1 MLKACTNVSKSPE
14 KVKTETMCS
23 QTSDVDLLISILIA
37 LLAAF
42 VVVILFMP
50 GIIKMLR
57 EAGMI
62 GIDVHKPEK
71 PEVPKGGGFI
81 VLFAIVFGLLLV
93 MGITTFQE
101 QADVREG
108 LLAALVS
115 ILMAGFIGLLDDT
128 FDFKNRTKIVLP
140 MVASIPM
147 IAMSVGNPTMSIPF
161 IGTIN
166 FGPFYALLIVP
177 LMMTF
182 IVDSTN
188 MYGGMN
194 GLEAGLS
201 SINSSAI
208 ILYVILSP
216 YVNGHVIT
224 TAQMDAGL
232 VAGALFGASVAFL
245 IFNWFPAKVL
255 PGDVG
260 RLPLGAA
267 MASALILGNMDRLAI
282 IMYMPFLLNF
292 LLYILYRVYVNR
304 KGIEYVKFANP
315 REDGTLEVVGP
326 FTMYWMLPHFSKRM
340 TEKRNVLL
348 LLLLQ
353 ALIAYGAVAFLLIV
367 YPLGVGMF

>member
-1 MLKACTNVSKSPE
+1 MK
-14 KVKTETMCS
+14 CS
-23 QTSDVDLLISILIA
+23 QPAEVTILIPYLIA
-37 LLAAF
+37 MTAAF
-42 VVVILFMP
+42 MVVILFMP
-50 GIIKMLR
+50 KTIQMLR

-62 GIDVHKPEK
+62 GTDIHKREK
-71 PEVPKGGGFI
+71 PEIPKGGGFL
-81 VLFAIVFGLLLV
+81 VLFAIVFGILVV

-101 QADVREG
+101 HAEVREG

-115 ILMAGFIGLLDDT
+115 ILIAGFIGSLDDI
-128 FDFKNRTKIVLP
+128 FDFKNRTKVVLP

-147 IAMSVGNPTMSIPF
+147 VAVSVGNPTMSIPF

-208 ILYVILSP
+208 VFYILVSP
-216 YVNGHVIT
+216 YVDGHMIT
-224 TAQMDAGL
+224 TAQTDAGM
-232 VAGALFGASVAFL
+232 VAASLFGASIAFL
-245 IFNWFPAKVL
+245 IFNRFPAKVF
-255 PGDVG
+255 PGDIG

-267 MASALILGNMDRLAI
+267 MAAALILGNMDRLAI
-282 IMYMPFLLNF
+282 LMYIPFGFNF
-292 LLYILYRVYVNR
+292 LLYIVYRFYVKR
-304 KGIEYVKFANP
+304 KGIEYVKFATP
-315 REDGTLEVVGP
+315 REDGTLEVIGP
-326 FTMYWMLPHFSKRM
+326 FTMYWILPYISKKM
-340 TEKRNVLL
+340 TEKRNVSI

-353 ALIAYGAVAFLLIV
+353 ALVAYGAVLILL
-367 YPLGVGMF
+367 L

>member
-1 MLKACTNVSKSPE
+1 M
-14 KVKTETMCS
+14 
-23 QTSDVDLLISILIA
+23 
-37 LLAAF
+37 LAAF
-42 VVVILFMP
+42 VVVVVFMP
-50 GIIKMLR
+50 GTIRMLR
-57 EAGMI
+57 EKGMI

-71 PEVPKGGGFI
+71 PEIPKGGGII

-101 QADVREG
+101 QAEVREG

-115 ILMAGFIGLLDDT
+115 ILMAGIIGLLDDT
-128 FDFKNRTKIVLP
+128 FDFRNRIKIILP

-147 IAMSVGNPTMSIPF
+147 VAMSVGNPTMTIPF

-201 SINSSAI
+201 SINASAI
-208 ILYVILSP
+208 VLYVLLSP
-216 YVNGHVIT
+216 YVGGHMTT
-224 TAQMDAGL
+224 TAQTDAGM
-232 VAGALFGASVAFL
+232 VAAALFGASIAFL
-245 IFNWFPAKVL
+245 IFNMFPAKVL

-260 RLPLGAA
+260 RLSLGAT

-282 IMYMPFLLNF
+282 ILYAPFLLNF
-292 LLYILYRVYVNR
+292 LLYIGYRVYVKR
-304 KGIEYVKFANP
+304 KKIEYRKFASP
-315 REDGTLEVVGP
+315 REDGTLEVIGP
-326 FTMYWMLPHFSKRM
+326 FTMYWILPHFFQNM

-348 LLLLQ
+348 LLLIH
-353 ALIAYGAVAFLLIV
+353 ALIAYGAVTFLLIG
-367 YPLGVGMF
+367 YPLGVPLS

>member
-1 MLKACTNVSKSPE
+1 
-14 KVKTETMCS
+14 
-23 QTSDVDLLISILIA
+23 LISVLIA
-37 LLAAF
+37 ILAAF
-42 VVVILFMP
+42 VVVVLFMP
-50 GIIKMLR
+50 GTIRMLR
-57 EAGMI
+57 EAGMT

-71 PEVPKGGGFI
+71 PEIPKGGGFI
-81 VLFAIVFGLLLV
+81 VLFAIVFGLLVV
-93 MGITTFQE
+93 MGITTFQD
-101 QADVREG
+101 QAEVPEG

-147 IAMSVGNPTMSIPF
+147 IAVSVGNPTMTIPF

-201 SINSSAI
+201 SINASAVV
-208 ILYVILSP
+208 LYVLLSP
-216 YVNGHVIT
+216 YVDGHMIT
-224 TAQMDAGL
+224 TAQTDAGM
-232 VAGALFGASVAFL
+232 VAAALFGASIAFL
-245 IFNWFPAKVL
+245 IFNRFPAKVL

-282 IMYMPFLLNF
+282 IMYAPFLLNF
-292 LLYILYRVYVNR
+292 LLYILYRVYVKR
-304 KGIEYVKFANP
+304 KGTEYVKFATP
-315 REDGTLEVVGP
+315 REDGTLEVAGP
-326 FTMYWMLPHFSKRM
+326 FTMYWILPHFSKNM

-353 ALIAYGAVAFLLIV
+353 ALIAYGAVTFLLIG
-367 YPLGVGMF
+367 YPLGVGVI

>member
-1 MLKACTNVSKSPE
+1 
-14 KVKTETMCS
+14 
-23 QTSDVDLLISILIA
+23 
-37 LLAAF
+37 
-42 VVVILFMP
+42 
-50 GIIKMLR
+50 MLR
-57 EAGMI
+57 EAGML

-81 VLFAIVFGLLLV
+81 LLFAIVFGLLVV
-93 MGITTFQE
+93 MGVTTFQE
-101 QADVREG
+101 QAEVREG

-128 FDFKNRTKIVLP
+128 FNFQNRTKIVLP

-147 IAMSVGNPTMSIPF
+147 VAVSVGTPTMDIPF

-166 FGPFYALLIVP
+166 FGPFYALIIVP

-201 SINSSAI
+201 SINSSAVL
-208 ILYVILSP
+208 LYVLLSP
-216 YVNGHVIT
+216 YINGHMV
-224 TAQMDAGL
+224 TAAQTDAGF
-232 VAGALFGASVAFL
+232 VAAALFGASIAFL

-282 IMYMPFLLNF
+282 IIYVPFMLNF
-292 LLYILYRVYVNR
+292 LLYILYRIYVKR
-304 KGIEYVKFANP
+304 RGIEYEKFATP
-315 REDGTLEVVGP
+315 REDGTLKVVGP
-326 FTMYWMLPHFSKRM
+326 FTMYWILPHLSKDM
-340 TEKRNVLL
+340 TEKRNVMLL
-348 LLLLQ
+348 LVLQ
-353 ALIAYGAVAFLLIV
+353 ALIAYGAVILLLV
-367 YPLGVGMF
+367 GYPLGVGTI

>member
-1 MLKACTNVSKSPE
+1 
-14 KVKTETMCS
+14 MCI
-23 QTSDVDLLISILIA
+23 LISVLIA
-37 LLAAF
+37 ILAAF
-42 VVVILFMP
+42 LVVVLFMP
-50 GIIKMLR
+50 RAIKMLR
-57 EAGMI
+57 ETGMI

-81 VLFAIVFGLLLV
+81 LLFAIVFGLLVV

-101 QADVREG
+101 QAEVREG

-115 ILMAGFIGLLDDT
+115 ILMAGLIGLLDDT

-147 IAMSVGNPTMSIPF
+147 IAVSVGNPTMTIPF

-208 ILYVILSP
+208 VLYVLLSP
-216 YVNGHVIT
+216 YVNGHMIT
-224 TAQMDAGL
+224 TAQTDAGM
-232 VAGALFGASVAFL
+232 VAAALFGASIAFL
-245 IFNWFPAKVL
+245 IFNRFPAKVL

-282 IMYMPFLLNF
+282 IMYAPFMLNF
-292 LLYILYRVYVNR
+292 LLYILYRFYVKR
-304 KGIEYVKFANP
+304 RGLEYVKFASP

-326 FTMYWMLPHFSKRM
+326 FTLYWILPHFSKNI
-340 TEKRNVLL
+340 TEKRNVMLL
-348 LLLLQ
+348 LIFQ
-353 ALIAYGAVAFLLIV
+353 ALIAYGAVFFLLIG
-367 YPLGVGMF
+367 YPLGVGIF